1 MSDKDQSYIYGR
13 NAVSQLLESDNPSIN
28 KIFIPFSSSGTSI
41 SRIFTLAKQ
50 NKIPISKMDNRKFKD
65 LENRIGCKHGESQGI
80 IALKE
85 LVSLLNDFEL
95 FEYALSQNKNPI
107 IVALDGIED
116 PHNLGAI
123 ARSVECSGATG
134 ILISEKGSS
143 PITPTAVKVSTGAL
157 EMIKVSSVGNLHNSL
172 QLAKDMGFWIVG
184 TDMDAKRNYYDD
196 VYDRP
201 VILVIGSEGKGMK
214 SNIKKLCDDVIKI
227 PMEGKIESL
236 NASVSTA
243 IILFERLRQQS
254 A

>member
-13 NAVSQLLESDNPSIN
+13 NTVSQILESNNPRIN
-28 KIFIPFSSSGTSI
+28 KIFIPFSSSGASI
-41 SRIFTLAKQ
+41 SKIFTLAKQ
-50 NKIPISKMDNRKFKD
+50 NKIQISKMDNRKFKD

-95 FEYALSQNKNPI
+95 FEYALANEKNPI

-172 QLAKDMGFWIVG
+172 KLAKDMGFWIVG
-184 TDMDAKRNYYDD
+184 TDMDAKRNYYHD

-201 VILVIGSEGKGMK
+201 VILVIGSESKGMK
-214 SNIKKLCDDVIKI
+214 SNIKKLCDDIIKI
-227 PMEGKIESL
+227 PMKGNIESL